1 MKPIKTMSSIALLCI
16 SCLSICCKEE
26 KREQSG
32 KFLQIDIPLQADET
46 HLPADSLFCGKEIL
60 ALETTPDNL
69 ISKVDKLEMTNDRLY
84 LLDEQQDMI
93 FIFDRKGKYITK
105 IADIGRGPAEY
116 IEISDFHIDNDVLYL
131 CTGGNGGKIICYDLD
146 GKYQK
151 SFRTEYSCNRIT
163 TDSNSIYVHHN
174 FSHPNGNNVGV
185 YDKKENK
192 LVKCYKPYPKQQEGI
207 GSSNRCWTSCN
218 NKVYAAFDY
227 EYSIYTLQPDTCQ
240 IVAQIDFGKNHM
252 FPPEYK
258 DYSFFQHQNYINQ
271 TGGIFKS
278 PVVQF
283 CNTLFVTPKRTIFN
297 FIYTCYNHICII
309 DHQTH
314 TMKFGIPWPDEYYW
328 NIHGLDPIYA
338 SDEYLVS
345 TKSSSGI
352 INYRNIHGKVA
363 FTEKEWALDITE
375 ESNPCLYFYKLK

>member
-32 KFLQIDIPLQADET
+32 KILQIDIPLQADET

-227 EYSIYTLQPDTCQ
+227 EYSIYNPILVKSSPKSISEKIICFLPSIKTIHSSNTRTILT
-240 IVAQIDFGKNHM
+240 KREEYLNHRS
-252 FPPEYK
+252 Y
-258 DYSFFQHQNYINQ
+258 N
-271 TGGIFKS
+271 
-278 PVVQF
+278 
-283 CNTLFVTPKRTIFN
+283 FVTPCSSHLKELFLILFIHAITIFVSST
-297 FIYTCYNHICII
+297 I
-309 DHQTH
+309 
-314 TMKFGIPWPDEYYW
+314 K
-328 NIHGLDPIYA
+328 PI
-338 SDEYLVS
+338 
-345 TKSSSGI
+345 
-352 INYRNIHGKVA
+352 R
-363 FTEKEWALDITE
+363 
-375 ESNPCLYFYKLK
+375 